1 MAVGPLKI
9 GSGLLVQIELGFRL
23 REMGIRTAGQAA
35 KSKSQLEQAGDA
47 TETDQRLGAAAAM
60 TFEGQVPGLKPEF
73 PKGQLAFDG
82 APDFRRR
89 QGRQIRGGRGSR
101 RGFSAVDFGQD
112 RFPFGPPAPLRLAL
126 AALPVNHG
134 GVEEP
139 WRAAGQAAMGPQGAA
154 ERDEG
159 GAKVIRRTREG
170 TQGEPNPARHGGAH
184 RPAASIAEPGQ
195 GFTFCL
201 PR

>member
-1 MAVGPLKI
+1 VAVGPLKI
-9 GSGLLVQIELGFRL
+9 GHHLLAQIGLGFRP
-23 REMGIRTAGQAA
+23 REMGIRTAGQA
-35 KSKSQLEQAGDA
+35 SKRKAQLEQAGDA
-47 TETDQRLGAAAAM
+47 TETDQRMGAAAAM
-60 TFEGQVPGLKPEF
+60 TFEGQVPGLKPEL

-82 APDFRRR
+82 APDFRRWQR
-89 QGRQIRGGRGSR
+89 RQIRGGRGSR
-101 RGFSAVDFGQD
+101 RRSSAIDFGEG

-126 AALPVNHG
+126 AALALNHN

-139 WRAAGQAAMGPQGAA
+139 WREAGQAAMGAQGAA

-159 GAKVIRRTREG
+159 GAKVIRRRSEG
-170 TQGEPNPARHGGAH
+170 TQGAANPASHGGAH
-184 RPAASIAEPGQ
+184 RRAASIAEPGQ

>member
-1 MAVGPLKI
+1 
-9 GSGLLVQIELGFRL
+9 
-23 REMGIRTAGQAA
+23 MGIRTAGLAP
-35 KSKSQLEQAGDA
+35 KSKSPLEQADDA
-47 TETDQRLGAAAAM
+47 TETDQRMRAAAAM

-89 QGRQIRGGRGSR
+89 ERRQIRGVRRSR
-101 RGFSAVDFGQD
+101 RGVSAVDFGQD
-112 RFPFGPPAPLRLAL
+112 RFPFGPPAPLRLGL
-126 AALPVNHG
+126 AALAVNHG

-139 WRAAGQAAMGPQGAA
+139 WRAAGQAAMGPQGAV

-159 GAKVIRRTREG
+159 GSEVIRRAREG
-170 TQGEPNPARHGGAH
+170 TQGAANPARHGGAH
-184 RPAASIAEPGQ
+184 RPAASIAVPGQ